1 MKDFKKYSLSDYVRI
16 LWRRRW
22 YSLGAMLLV
31 LAGASAYAWLKP
43 SVYRATSRIKVEPVA
58 IPQDYVRPSVRSTP
72 EDQIAAVR
80 SAVQSRS
87 FLQRMIQDFQLF
99 GYGSDV
105 SAFSMENAINAV
117 SRNIEITN
125 VSPDTINIGFSS
137 TDPQLAQSLTRRMVE
152 TLIQTN
158 TSSRKSRALETDQF
172 LNEQLRQAQQDLAA
186 QEEKIKQFKATYL
199 GSLPEQSQAV
209 MNALNRMDV
218 QLASAENALENLQER
233 KKMLSAMTQNQSR
246 TASLQQELLFPEGD
260 FLPGTTAAEAPD
272 PVLASKEAELAAL
285 TAKYTPKYPDVVRLS
300 REVEALKQKLA
311 KEKADVAERAG
322 LTAADEP
329 VERSG
334 LGRTNSELD
343 SLPSA
348 ENLEMQSINNDIR
361 KKEKERDEILKQ
373 IRQFQAKLNLAPA
386 LEQEL
391 MALSRERDILNQQY
405 TSLQGKKFQS
415 QMTSNLEAN
424 KSGDTYVVIDDAN
437 LPEKP
442 LPPTRIQIVLLGIV
456 VAIAA
461 GVGAALGRE
470 LLDSTL
476 GSEQEVAAVLNLPIL
491 ATISEIPLK
500 EPKQRIRLS
509 KSA

>member
-1 MKDFKKYSLSDYVRI
+1 MKDFKKYNLSDYVRI

-22 YSLGAMLLV
+22 YALTAMILV
-31 LAGASAYAWLKP
+31 LAGASFYAWLKP
-43 SVYRATSRIKVEPVA
+43 SVYRSTSRIKVEPVA

-99 GYGSDV
+99 GYGVDV
-105 SAFSMENAINAV
+105 GAFSMEDAIKAV

-125 VSPDTINIGFSS
+125 VSPDTLNIGFSS

-158 TSSRKSRALETDQF
+158 TSSRKTRAIETDQF
-172 LNEQLRQAQQDLAA
+172 LDAQLRQAQQDLAA
-186 QEEKIKQFKATYL
+186 QEEKIKQFKATHL
-199 GSLPEQSQAV
+199 GALPEQSQAV
-209 MNALNRMDV
+209 MNALNRLDV

-233 KKMLSAMTQNQSR
+233 KKMLSALTQNQSR
-246 TASLQQELLFPEGD
+246 IASLQQELLLPEED
-260 FLPGTTAAEAPD
+260 FLPGVAAGDTPD
-272 PVLASKEAELAAL
+272 SVLAAKEAELAAL
-285 TAKYTPKYPDVVRLS
+285 TLKYTPKYPDVVRLT
-300 REVEALKQKLA
+300 REVDALRQKLA
-311 KEKADVAERAG
+311 KEKADVSEQTKSAAG
-322 LTAADEP
+322 KDP
-329 VERSG
+329 VERTG
-334 LGRTNSELD
+334 LGGAISQLD
-343 SLPSA
+343 SLPST
-348 ENLEMQSINNDIR
+348 EDLEMQSINNDIR

-373 IRQFQAKLNLAPA
+373 IRLFQAKLNLAPA

-415 QMTSNLEAN
+415 QMTANLETN

-442 LPPTRIQIVLLGIV
+442 LPPTRIQIILVGIF
-456 VAIAA
+456 AALAA
-461 GVGAALGRE
+461 GVGAAIGRE

-476 GSEQEVAAVLNLPIL
+476 GSEQEVAAVLNLPTL

-500 EPKQRIRLS
+500 EPKRRLRLS